1 MKNRKWNG
9 EKMDTLSSLS
19 DIYNLVVENCVKEY
33 GLSESARELWL
44 DPLIPVEM
52 KGTTVVLAT
61 EDDFRRDTL
70 YSFYANK
77 LEAQFTNIMGFPITV
92 EIIVN
97 DKTPTTV
104 AKFDNIRNDEDLS
117 NKIETM
123 VNDNK
128 VTYTFG
134 NFIVG
139 PSNNLAFA
147 AAKAVSQ
154 KQHEKYNPL
163 FIYGDS
169 GLGKTHLLSAIQNE
183 MQKNYPGIN
192 IIYISSETFTNEFL
206 HSISANTTENFDE
219 KYRRADAL
227 LIDDI
232 QFIAGKEQ
240 TEEKFFHIF
249 NELYK
254 LNKPIVL
261 TSDRPAKEIKSISD
275 RLKTRFSSGLAA
287 DVRAPE
293 YETRLAIIQRKAE
306 LLNFKIPDD
315 VVDFIATKLKSNI
328 RQIEGVVT
336 KMNALYM
343 VSKMK
348 PTIVVA
354 QNVIKD
360 IVSDH
365 QPIPITVD
373 KIISEVAK
381 IYNVQP
387 DEMRS
392 PKRSS
397 NISAA
402 RKVAIYVIQDITGL
416 PYETIGQEFGGRDHS
431 TVVYAIKNV
440 KESMER
446 DSSYRSVIEDLI
458 KNIKANQ

>member
-1 MKNRKWNG
+1 MKNNI
-9 EKMDTLSSLS
+9 SSLS
-19 DIYNLVVENCVKEY
+19 DIYNLVVENYVREY
-33 GLSESARELWL
+33 NISASAKELWL
-44 DPLIPVEM
+44 DALEPISME
-52 KGTTVVLAT
+52 GNVVTLAT
-61 EDDFRRDTL
+61 DTDFKRNTINSIYL
-70 YSFYANK
+70 EK
-77 LEAQFTNIMGFPITV
+77 LEEQFTIVLGNPIKV
-92 EIIVN
+92 EIIIK
-97 DKTPTTV
+97 DDIPTTETNFNDIRNSRELTN
-104 AKFDNIRNDEDLS
+104 KIDNI
-117 NKIETM
+117 
-123 VNDNK
+123 VHDNK
-128 VTYTFG
+128 VTYTFD

-139 PSNNLAFA
+139 PSNNLAYA

-183 MQKNYPGIN
+183 MTKNYPGIN
-192 IIYISSETFTNEFL
+192 IIYISAETFTNEFL
-206 HSISANTTENFDE
+206 HSITANKTELFDE
-219 KYRRADAL
+219 KYRNADAL

-254 LNKPIVL
+254 LNKAIVL

-293 YETRLAIIQRKAE
+293 YETRLAIIQRKAD

-343 VSKMK
+343 VSQIK

-373 KIISEVAK
+373 KIISEAAK
-381 IYNVQP
+381 IYNVDP
-387 DEMRS
+387 DEIRS
-392 PKRSS
+392 PKRNSPVSS
-397 NISAA
+397 A
-402 RKVAIYVIQDITGL
+402 RKVAIYVIQEITGL
-416 PYETIGQEFGGRDHS
+416 PYETIGQEFSGRDHS

-440 KESMER
+440 KEMMAK
-446 DSSYRSVIEDLI
+446 DSNFRSVIEDLI